1 MSDITIYHKPDC
13 GTSRN
18 TLGLVRNAGIE
29 LTVIEYLKTPPSRE
43 ALVDLIQR
51 AGLTVRRALR
61 EKGTPFMELGLD
73 NTALTDAHLPDAVQG
88 PPILMNR
95 PFVVTP
101 LGVRL
106 CWPSAMRSDKRRV
119 GKACVVA
126 GRSRWST
133 YQ

>member
-88 PPILMNR
+88 HPILMNR

-101 LGVRL
+101 LG
-106 CWPSAMRSDKRRV
+106 RSEERRV
-119 GKACVVA
+119 GKECVSTCS
-126 GRSRWST
+126 SRWSP
-133 YQ
+133 YH

>member
-1 MSDITIYHKPDC
+1 MSDITIYHNPDC

-88 PPILMNR
+88 PPIRSEEHTSEL
-95 PFVVTP
+95 PS
-101 LGVRL
+101 LLRL
-106 CWPSAMRSDKRRV
+106 
-119 GKACVVA
+119 
-126 GRSRWST
+126 ST
-133 YQ
+133 AVF